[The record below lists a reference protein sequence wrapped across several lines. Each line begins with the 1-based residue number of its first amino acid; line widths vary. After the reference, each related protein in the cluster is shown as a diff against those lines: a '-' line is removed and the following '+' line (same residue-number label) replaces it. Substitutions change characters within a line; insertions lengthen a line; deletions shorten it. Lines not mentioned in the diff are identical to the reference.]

1 MPQPCG
7 LYLPVV
13 IRLFV
18 SRPQP
23 VSEPLPGARRSA
35 PGGAGRA
42 SQPIQRGFMFR
53 KRLVAVSIL
62 ASAVLSS
69 TLGISNIARAEE
81 VLDLD
86 APTPAPKKK
95 GGKAEKP

>member
-23 VSEPLPGARRSA
+23 VRRPAPGARC
-35 PGGAGRA
+35 PCFWGQA
-42 SQPIQRGFMFR
+42 SPPIQRGLMFR

-62 ASAVLSS
+62 ATAVLSS
-69 TLGISNIARAEE
+69 TLGISTIARAEE

-95 GGKAEKP
+95 GGKAEKPAA